1 MEAKKRKKL
10 WRETSVLISVKAC
23 ALNAQ
28 RYNGKMHIRG
38 NIIFVFYESKFI
50 IYRCADNIACVGG
63 SVLFKAGNQML
74 YGKISCRQIF
84 FGKNRWE
91 IKQNRHG
98 GVYDPGNKNINWR
111 VRLTENVWLI
121 ILKKAKKDR

>member
-10 WRETSVLISVKAC
+10 WRETCVLISVKAC
-23 ALNAQ
+23 VLNAQ
-28 RYNGKMHIRG
+28 RYNGKIHIRG
-38 NIIFVFYESKFI
+38 NKNFCIFWKKFI
-50 IYRCADNIACVGG
+50 IYRCADNIACAGG

-74 YGKISCRQIF
+74 YGKISCWLIF

-111 VRLTENVWLI
+111 VRLTENVWLNM
-121 ILKKAKKDR
+121 LKKAKKDR